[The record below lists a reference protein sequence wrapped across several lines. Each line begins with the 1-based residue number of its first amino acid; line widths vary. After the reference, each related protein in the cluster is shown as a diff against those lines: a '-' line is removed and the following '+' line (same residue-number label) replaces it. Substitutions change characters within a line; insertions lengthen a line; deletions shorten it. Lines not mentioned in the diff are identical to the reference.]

1 MLSVLVID
9 DEIHILDAIR
19 STLLKYG
26 YNVVIAENGTK
37 GIQRFDNGFF
47 NLVILDLCMPD
58 IDGFSVL
65 SHIRMSDKRNTP
77 VIGISGT
84 PKLLA
89 DGDFDATLAKPFKIR
104 GLLNA
109 VISLC

>member
-1 MLSVLVID
+1 MPSILVID

-26 YNVVIAENGTK
+26 YNVEIAENGTR
-37 GIQRFDNGFF
+37 GIQRFDNGPFD
-47 NLVILDLCMPD
+47 LVILDLCMPD
-58 IDGFSVL
+58 INGFNVL
-65 SHIRMSDKRNTP
+65 SHIRMSVKRKTP

-84 PKLLA
+84 PRLLA
-89 DGDFDATLAKPFKIR
+89 DGDFDAVLAKPFEIR
-104 GLLNA
+104 GLLDA